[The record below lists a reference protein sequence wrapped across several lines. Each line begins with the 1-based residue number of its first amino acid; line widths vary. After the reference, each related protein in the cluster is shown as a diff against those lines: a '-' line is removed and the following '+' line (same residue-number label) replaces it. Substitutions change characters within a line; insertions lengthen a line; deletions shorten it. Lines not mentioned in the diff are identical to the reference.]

1 MKTLDEMKE
10 EFLQSKQVKVIG
22 RKKKPKYKTEDL
34 ITYYSIHETEKVL

>member
-10 EFLQSKQVKVIG
+10 EFLQSNTVKVIG
-22 RKKKPKYKTEDL
+22 RKKKPKFETKDL